1 MTLGCQC
8 WAVPAAEVRARQP
21 PRFKQTMS
29 WHQIV
34 MLSRIC
40 LNSRPRL
47 SVTAGDDA
55 RAVTVISGAPASK
68 IGVRGSDRRPTARV
82 GDRSPRMAYGRRSRA
97 PHWYH
102 FNYPPANKLA
112 GTGWCRAAANIEVKS
127 PRRFTAALITT
138 TVREQHP
145 RSHLK
150 GAPTSMQTHLAVVIS
165 KVASAYFCI
174 CCIQLSCLHILH
186 IFAYFVHINAYECI
200 GEILMGSLHIF
211 AYFVH
216 IYAYLNLHIMAYLS
230 LCIFLHIIHI
240 CAYKTHIYA
249 YFENAYLCIF
259 GFAYLC
265 IFCAY
270 LCIWYICIY
279 YHICTYLFTHI

>member
-34 MLSRIC
+34 IMSRIC

-55 RAVTVISGAPASK
+55 RAVTVISGPPASK

-200 GEILMGSLHIF
+200 GEILMGHCIFLHIF
-211 AYFVH
+211 AYFMH
-216 IYAYLNLHIMAYLS
+216 ILICTLPYNGIFILMHIPAYNAYLS
-230 LCIFLHIIHI
+230 
-240 CAYKTHIYA
+240 IYNT
-249 YFENAYLCIF
+249 F
-259 GFAYLC
+259 
-265 IFCAY
+265 
-270 LCIWYICIY
+270 
-279 YHICTYLFTHI
+279 